1 MIASMSGKGD
11 CYDNAVAES
20 FFSTLEFEL
29 LMQNDWHTREEARR
43 AIFRYIEI
51 VVQPEA
57 PSLDPRLRQPGRRTK
72 SSCRRRRSSYH
83 SRVHQIGASP
93 IRRSDTEPG
102 ADEALDFVARELPR
116 IAAAHGQTLPPD
128 IHDFVVRHSS

>member
-1 MIASMSGKGD
+1 MTDIREGLCERCHSRPA
-11 CYDNAVAES
+11 AH
-20 FFSTLEFEL
+20 FEL
-29 LMQNDWHTREEARR
+29 TVFGPLDLRETRLCASCQ
-43 AIFRYIEI
+43 A
-51 VVQPEA
+51 VVDVTSELPEA
-57 PSLDPRLRQPGRRTK
+57 ELPGSFTHLGPIDFDVLR
-72 SSCRRRRSSYH
+72 
-83 SRVHQIGASP
+83 AS